1 MFDNYFSESNAD
13 NHIYLEF
20 TVQNFVKALSSTK
33 TTKTVYMKL
42 SRYRGTPS
50 LVFDM
55 EVLPLFPFDID
66 SGRDKHPSRHIGEG
80 LAASGI

>member
-1 MFDNYFSESNAD
+1 MFDNYVSESNAD

-20 TVQNFVKALSSTK
+20 NVQSFVKALSSTK

-55 EVLPLFPFDID
+55 EVLHFSSL
-66 SGRDKHPSRHIGEG
+66 RHR
-80 LAASGI
+80 L

>member
-20 TVQNFVKALSSTK
+20 NVQSFVKALSSAK
-33 TTKTVYMKL
+33 TTKTVYLKL
-42 SRYRGTPS
+42 SRYRGTPG

-55 EVLPLFPFDID
+55 EVLRSFSFPY
-66 SGRDKHPSRHIGEG
+66 RP
-80 LAASGI
+80 